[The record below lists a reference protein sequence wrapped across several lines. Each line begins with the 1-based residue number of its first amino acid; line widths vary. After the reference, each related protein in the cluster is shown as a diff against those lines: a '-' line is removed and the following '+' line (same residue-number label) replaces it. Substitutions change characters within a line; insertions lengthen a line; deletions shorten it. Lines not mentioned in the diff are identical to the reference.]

1 MPRRGVPPVVAA
13 PLAPAPPSPI
23 VQRLRQD
30 WRWAGIS
37 QFVWTFSDGFGLI
50 DWDIEALEHDL
61 DGTEDAVIP
70 DLIAKMLYALTWN
83 RQINRDNAFEHLHKQ
98 WLKREPETNPFGAL
112 EEPNLWGTLG
122 LSQKVEALWRLC
134 EWQLADPTRLRSL
147 LKTEDDPASWRV
159 DPVGWDKA
167 GNTYFLFDDNR
178 LWVQRTRPLP
188 PRAPKA
194 TSLKAKRAQRSVKR
208 SKPAPKKSHKKKTP
222 AKKATPE
229 RELCLEPVEGPRK
242 RTQVTFYGNVTPTV
256 DALKRGGP
264 PAAHPRSDRATRSS
278 ARNAPATSPVATP
291 SRLSSQAPPLPR
303 GTRVSRRLR
312 NVDDE
317 WQQIP
322 DEWLQTAETKRMQV
336 TTKNAEEKTD
346 SQADDDGSEL
356 SELTDEE
363 EHQAELNATRP
374 AQDMQVAREDSPLSD
389 APEEPSPPP
398 EIVDDDGDEDYKP
411 EADEIG
417 EGADEER
424 EESERNDDSA
434 SPKVETDDVQHTKG
448 EAGDEIGRV
457 EEDEKL
463 LANAK
468 SLEPMEEL
476 DANQEINSVA
486 VYDSKRDV
494 GEPEAVGAKMDIDIV
509 EANETI
515 EAYEGEEEEHEEGP
529 MEEDAVKKEDDAVK
543 EEDSVETD
551 EVKLAVKEAAEVPDG
566 FIEWEA
572 VCVTLYDW
580 KTWPEQFAKSRDPDE
595 KALYK
600 LLANDVAPQIIEVL
614 TVSMLGLSVTDNLIK
629 EQERLKQEA
638 INNRKRSS
646 RIATR
651 ELARE
656 EELRRDQAQREMEE
670 RMERVRQ
677 EQAAKEKA
685 EAEHLAREQRREAR
699 LREREERLA
708 NRDAAIH
715 ARVEAETLERE
726 RAERRRE
733 RRKRRRDGEEV
744 ESSSDDGTA
753 SRPATRAQTPSR
765 SAASSVKDG
774 SNGQSWEMKCEV
786 CKLHGWNL
794 ADDADAVCC
803 DDCGRWQH
811 VKCHDRQDIAAGRG
825 IRDWDQVDFRCS
837 ECDARSKRPRVSDV
851 RQDGANGTICQQTA
865 TQNGSQRRSSA
876 SQYPVPYPSNP
887 LPAPHSYHS
896 SQPPPHRQAQ
906 YLPSHPPQAAN
917 GHQQHPTYLPQSHQP
932 HQLQHPQGAH
942 TSPQASYQ
950 PMPQV
955 AQPYAQHTGMQHP
968 GHPLQHHHVHPQQHP
983 GYSIPENL
991 DHQAPQYRPEHVQ
1004 YPHDV
1009 RYPNPRADY
1018 TTPQYSQ
1025 PPQRPE
1031 YAPRHDY
1038 HGTNGGHAAPQPY
1051 SYPHTSPP
1059 TPQYSGQAAQQMPPV
1074 KYTGEMDKRH

>member
-1 MPRRGVPPVVAA
+1 MPRRGVPPAVAS
-13 PLAPAPPSPI
+13 PLAPALPSPI

-37 QFVWTFSDGFGLI
+37 QFVWTFSEAFGLV

-98 WLKREPETNPFGAL
+98 WLKREPEANPFGTL

-134 EWQLADPTRLRSL
+134 EWQLTEPTRLRSL

-178 LWVQRTRPLP
+178 LWVQRARPRP

-194 TSLKAKRAQRSVKR
+194 TSLKTKRAQRSAKR
-208 SKPAPKKSHKKKTP
+208 SKPVPKKSHKKTP
-222 AKKATPE
+222 AKTTPE
-229 RELCLEPVEGPRK
+229 PELGSELVEGPRK
-242 RTQVTFYGNVTPTV
+242 RTQVKFYGNVTPTV
-256 DALKRGGP
+256 EALKRGGP
-264 PAAHPRSDRATRSS
+264 PTLTPKSDRATRSS
-278 ARNAPATSPVATP
+278 ARNEPASSPVDTP
-291 SRLSSQAPPLPR
+291 SKLSSQPPPLPR

-322 DEWLQTAETKRMQV
+322 DEWLQTRETKSV
-336 TTKNAEEKTD
+336 TVAKAIAKKADPET
-346 SQADDDGSEL
+346 DDDESEL

-363 EHQAELNATRP
+363 EHQAELKATRA
-374 AQDMQVAREDSPLSD
+374 AQDMSPASVDSPLSE
-389 APEEPSPPP
+389 APEALSPPLEIP
-398 EIVDDDGDEDYKP
+398 EDDADEDYDP
-411 EADEIG
+411 EADEMDDV
-417 EGADEER
+417 ADEDKGKD
-424 EESERNDDSA
+424 ESECNSKSVSPESETGDAEPVEGEDDEKFGLVR
-434 SPKVETDDVQHTKG
+434 P
-448 EAGDEIGRV
+448 EAGDEKVLAKAKSPEPVAEPRANQQASDVLVNDSKPDTSEAEAVGTKTDIDIA
-457 EEDEKL
+457 E
-463 LANAK
+463 ANAPQ
-468 SLEPMEEL
+468 SVE
-476 DANQEINSVA
+476 ANQEDAADEQGSIQ
-486 VYDSKRDV
+486 
-494 GEPEAVGAKMDIDIV
+494 
-509 EANETI
+509 
-515 EAYEGEEEEHEEGP
+515 EE
-529 MEEDAVKKEDDAVK
+529 VVK
-543 EEDSVETD
+543 EEEPEEVDD
-551 EVKLAVKEAAEVPDG
+551 VKLAIKEAAAVPEG

-572 VCVTLYDW
+572 VSVTLYDW

-600 LLANDVAPQIIEVL
+600 LLVNNLAPQIIEVL
-614 TVSMLGLSVTDNLIK
+614 TIK

-656 EELRRDQAQREMEE
+656 EELRREQAQREMEE

-677 EQAAKEKA
+677 EQAAKERA
-685 EAEHLAREQRREAR
+685 EAEHQAREQRREAR

-715 ARVEAETLERE
+715 ARAEAEALERE
-726 RAERRRE
+726 RAERKRE

-744 ESSSDDGTA
+744 EASSEEEAGSP
-753 SRPATRAQTPSR
+753 PATRAQTPSG
-765 SAASSVKDG
+765 SATSSLKDDSAS
-774 SNGQSWEMKCEV
+774 QPWELNCEV

-794 ADDADAVCC
+794 DNDADVVCC

-825 IRDWDQVDFRCS
+825 IRDWDKVDFRCS
-837 ECDARSKRPRVSDV
+837 ECDVRKRKRPRVSDG
-851 RQDGANGTICQQTA
+851 RQNQANGAAPQPA
-865 TQNGSQRRSSA
+865 LALNEAQRRASA
-876 SQYPVPYPSNP
+876 LNHSVPYPSDSQVP
-887 LPAPHSYHS
+887 VPPAYRS
-896 SQPPPHRQAQ
+896 SQHQQLQQQQRPPTHSPQVPNGHPQHAAS
-906 YLPSHPPQAAN
+906 LPSARQQHQEPPQ
-917 GHQQHPTYLPQSHQP
+917 PP
-932 HQLQHPQGAH
+932 QHPQSAH
-942 TSPQASYQ
+942 TSPPARYQ
-950 PMPQV
+950 TVPPV
-955 AQPYAQHTGMQHP
+955 GQPYAQHPGTLVP
-968 GHPLQHHHVHPQQHP
+968 GHPQHPVHPPQHP
-983 GYSIPENL
+983 GYHMPE
-991 DHQAPQYRPEHVQ
+991 YREHHAQPYLPERVQ
-1004 YPHDV
+1004 HPPHDV
-1009 RYPNPRADY
+1009 RYPAPRTEYA
-1018 TTPQYSQ
+1018 PQQFQYPQ

-1038 HGTNGGHAAPQPY
+1038 YSANGGHAIPQH
-1051 SYPHTSPP
+1051 YPPPTSPP
-1059 TPQYSGQAAQQMPPV
+1059 SQQYVSPTARQLPAV
-1074 KYTGEMDKRH
+1074 KYAGEIERRH